1 MLLMCACLHVCKAC
15 AFFACVS
22 IVHVKAFDVI
32 IDTRMTILAQTQHV
46 RWLWFWWSHWS
57 IGSHRIHLSWSVAT
71 CIYLGFFHA
80 ELPWIQGMG
89 GWLALYSLV
98 SICFLH
104 TYMLCVCVC
113 CVCVCKCVCVCART
127 HTDTLT
133 HTHTHSLTGLWLITS
148 NVVML
153 NMFIAILSEA
163 YRKVGEEVQL
173 ERANTHPR
181 TRTHMQRSTWFS
193 DQFEDLKTTFSAA
206 GLPLVLARLCASL
219 SISRILVNVNRNHI
233 CFLW

>member
-1 MLLMCACLHVCKAC
+1 
-15 AFFACVS
+15 
-22 IVHVKAFDVI
+22 
-32 IDTRMTILAQTQHV
+32 
-46 RWLWFWWSHWS
+46 
-57 IGSHRIHLSWSVAT
+57 
-71 CIYLGFFHA
+71 
-80 ELPWIQGMG
+80 
-89 GWLALYSLV
+89 
-98 SICFLH
+98 
-104 TYMLCVCVC
+104 MLCVCVC

-181 TRTHMQRSTWFS
+181 TRTHMQRST
-193 DQFEDLKTTFSAA
+193 
-206 GLPLVLARLCASL
+206 
-219 SISRILVNVNRNHI
+219 
-233 CFLW
+233 